1 MQKPNEFLCHSKE
14 EEGKGQ
20 PGLDKLMKI
29 HEQLC
34 VFKAGNVMG
43 GH

>member
-14 EEGKGQ
+14 EGKGQ
-20 PGLDKLMKI
+20 QGLDKLMKI
-29 HEQLC
+29 HEQFC